1 MKPIFSTLS
10 AVILFAVLALPV
22 SLRARTRTRALKEK
36 AAPESLEQRF
46 ERVLPN
52 ESEEA
57 WREVGWRTNLME
69 ARAIAQEQKRPVFL
83 WIIVGNPHGCT

>member
-1 MKPIFSTLS
+1 MKPLFSSLT
-10 AVILFAVLALPV
+10 AVVIFAVMALPV
-22 SLRARTRTRALKEK
+22 NLLARTRARIVK
-36 AAPESLEQRF
+36 AAPESLEKRF

-52 ESEEA
+52 EQEEV
-57 WREVGWRTNLME
+57 WRAVGWRTNLME